1 MSELE
6 KVLREIKSKG
16 RLKEVLIGIEKYGSA
31 SYSLFFD
38 EDAKDVKKLWGAM
51 RSEYSKYIFKLKDT
65 NRVDTQYAD
74 KRVEELVNKITLE
87 GLCE

>member
-16 RLKEVLIGIEKYGSA
+16 RLKEVLIGIEKYGKA

-38 EDAKDVKKLWGAM
+38 EDAKDIKKLWEAM